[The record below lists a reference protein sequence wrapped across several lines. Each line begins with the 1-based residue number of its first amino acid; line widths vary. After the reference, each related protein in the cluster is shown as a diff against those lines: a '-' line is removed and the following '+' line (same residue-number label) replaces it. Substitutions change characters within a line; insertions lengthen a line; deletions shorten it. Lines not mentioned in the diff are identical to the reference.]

1 MSKMG
6 WQGNSSWLL
15 KRQFILWSKQLPT
28 WKYAKPYQ
36 HTPFLLPMTAA
47 YASWVSVRR
56 KISLHEIISSS
67 QIQSYCPCDWLL
79 KSIFRILRI
88 QKKENKQPTTG
99 ISEINGQVK
108 NSLNECYIHWET
120 TVCLLPWVFECPWFR
135 VNLVRC
141 FCLGTSSISKL

>member
-56 KISLHEIISSS
+56 KISLHEIINSS
-67 QIQSYCPCDWLL
+67 QIQSCCPCDWLL

-108 NSLNECYIHWET
+108 NSQNECYIHRET